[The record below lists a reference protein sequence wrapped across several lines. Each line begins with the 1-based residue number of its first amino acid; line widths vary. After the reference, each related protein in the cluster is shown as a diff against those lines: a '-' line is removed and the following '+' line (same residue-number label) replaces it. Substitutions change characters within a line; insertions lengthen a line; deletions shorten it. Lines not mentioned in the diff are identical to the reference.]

1 MKNATERLIEKLLST
16 GMNMT
21 EVSHLLTRFME
32 EETTDY
38 IDHIA
43 SRIKNYKPD
52 PHSQVHEPVNTFHA
66 KESEKATNPK
76 IALNT
81 KEACAYLGINRNLLD
96 SFRRC
101 GLIKSIKM
109 GRLYIYPI
117 SELNAFIDRNMGKE
131 ITKDGL
137 VFD

>member
-1 MKNATERLIEKLLST
+1 MKSATDRLIEKLLST

-32 EETTDY
+32 EETIDY

-43 SRIKNYKPD
+43 SRIKNYEPD
-52 PHSQVHEPVNTFHA
+52 PCSQVHEPMSTLPVKA
-66 KESEKATNPK
+66 SEKATNPK

-81 KEACAYLGINRNLLD
+81 KEACTYLGINRSLLD

-109 GRLYIYPI
+109 GRLYIYPT